1 MNGKFLTSDEEERT
15 SLELSIMLVL
25 ADKIWGDDSRFLNG
39 HEIADVVNGIIVD
52 AFGFKLF
59 TLDGNVLGQ
68 GILRFAAQLKKS
80 YGFEMERARNV
91 SYEEYNSMPAVN
103 CRGQNIYSKK
113 VKVVSNTERRNEK
126 LLLQSFK
133 DIVAEKKIEFHSK
146 VGLTPPRYMLL
157 PVLPRG
163 KHSSDVHFPHRSDKY
178 QLSVCLKMIEYWQNI
193 GEDPRDFVQ
202 GAQRMISYAQ
212 HSPNIPRQ
220 RTYKKETCVPWNRSL
235 LEVAVEGAKKAD
247 SRVEFTSDQKA
258 AIQVA
263 AQTMHIHTDIC
274 RDVNIAIL

>member
-1 MNGKFLTSDEEERT
+1 
-15 SLELSIMLVL
+15 MLVL
-25 ADKIWGDDSRFLNG
+25 ADKIWGVDNRFLDG
-39 HEIADVVNGIIVD
+39 HEIADVVNGVIVD
-52 AFGFKLF
+52 AFGLKLF
-59 TLDGNVLGQ
+59 TLDGNALGQ

-80 YGFEMERARNV
+80 YGFEVERARNV

-113 VKVVSNTERRNEK
+113 VKAVSNTERRNEK
-126 LLLQSFK
+126 LSLESFR
-133 DIVAEKKIEFHSK
+133 DIVANKKMEFHRR
-146 VGLTPPRYMLL
+146 VGLTPPRYMLQ

-163 KHSSDVHFPHRSDKY
+163 KHLSDVHFPHRSDKY
-178 QLSVCLKMIEYWQNI
+178 QLGVCLKMIEYWQSI

-212 HSPNIPRQ
+212 RSPNVPRQ
-220 RTYKKETCVPWNRSL
+220 RTYKKETYAPWSRSL

-258 AIQVA
+258 AIQVT
-263 AQTMHIHTDIC
+263 AQAMHIHTDVC